1 MHIYTFIIIYTILYI
16 IHSESIPYI
25 QTFRHFRHTV
35 CIGLVQPQG
44 PQGPQGLTR
53 PGESG
58 RLEREPLPVHLDKV
72 LKAFGDGL
80 EESEKLHVNAGERCL
95 GMAKADGMAKAFIKS
110 ILI

>member
-1 MHIYTFIIIYTILYI
+1 MYRAGSTTR
-16 IHSESIPYI
+16 
-25 QTFRHFRHTV
+25 TT
-35 CIGLVQPQG
+35 C
-44 PQGPQGLTR
+44 GLTR

-95 GMAKADGMAKAFIKS
+95 GMAKAVGMALDGQGFY
-110 ILI
+110 